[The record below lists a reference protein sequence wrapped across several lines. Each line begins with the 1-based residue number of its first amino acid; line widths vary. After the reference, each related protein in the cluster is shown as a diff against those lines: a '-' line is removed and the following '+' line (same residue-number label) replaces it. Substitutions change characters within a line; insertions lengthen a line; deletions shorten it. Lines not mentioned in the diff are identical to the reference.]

1 VLVSVVIKG
10 VFFVGVLV
18 FVCSVCGVCWCV
30 LVCVFVRSVYG
41 VPEVRGVCSGVCGG
55 VLGVCF
61 GAKCVRCA

>member
-1 VLVSVVIKG
+1 V
-10 VFFVGVLV
+10 
-18 FVCSVCGVCWCV
+18 WCV